1 MEKRLCFFALLIFAT
16 LSQINAECLM
26 PQEFNC
32 CRSLDGIQFPD
43 QASKDLYAATMANN
57 IQKAQEAVEVGRAM
71 VDTRGKGLGN
81 TPLMEASKDGNLQ
94 LVEYLVAQ
102 GADVRLKN
110 RRGLSALDY
119 AKQSASTNKEKI
131 TKLLKHYGAP
141 GQPKCKAC

>member
-1 MEKRLCFFALLIFAT
+1 MEKRLYFFALLIFAT
-16 LSQINAECLM
+16 LSQINAECLL

-32 CRSLDGIQFPD
+32 CRALDGIQFPD
-43 QASKDLYAATMANN
+43 HASKNLYAAVKANN
-57 IQKAQEAVEVGRAM
+57 ISKAQEAIEVGRAM

-94 LVEYLVAQ
+94 LVEYLIYQ

-110 RRGLSALDY
+110 RRGMSALDY
-119 AKQSASTNKEKI
+119 AKQSTSENKEKI
-131 TKLLKHYGAP
+131 VKILRKYGAP